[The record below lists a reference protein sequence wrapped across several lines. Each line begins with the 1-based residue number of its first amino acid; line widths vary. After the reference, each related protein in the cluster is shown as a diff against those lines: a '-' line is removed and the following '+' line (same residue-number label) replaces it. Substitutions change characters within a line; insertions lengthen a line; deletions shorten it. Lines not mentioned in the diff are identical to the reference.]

1 MLGLKNMVLDEAQTV
16 ELKANA
22 AEEYPLYR
30 CPSEKKADDEF
41 TLKAGTTITA
51 EFLGTKVMYSTE
63 RKENWAKEKIG
74 NDTYYVNKHFVF
86 QDAEGKKF
94 GLFRSGSLWQLEH
107 LMTKASHPEIVNPV
121 VRLSYVG
128 LVTGEEELKKHNLV
142 LTEGDKA
149 HIFKIDTAKTAR
161 FEQFFK
167 GCINL
172 LNDPSPMKKENN
184 GLEGIHQ
191 DIANYQA
198 LQSLRGRS
206 LAEID
211 DEKLVGSRRD
221 QVLAVGTD
229 AGVTAETQLS
239 M

>member
-22 AEEYPLYR
+22 SEEYPIYR
-30 CPSEKKADDEF
+30 TPSEKKPDDEF
-41 TLKAGTTITA
+41 TIKTGTVITA
-51 EFLGTKVMYSTE
+51 EFLGTKSMHSTE
-63 RKENWAKEKIG
+63 RKENWEKTKVG
-74 NDTYYVNKHFVF
+74 NDTYYVNKHFLF
-86 QDAEGKKF
+86 QDADGKKF

-107 LMTKASHPEIVNPV
+107 LMTNASHPEIVNPV
-121 VRLSYVG
+121 VRLAYVG
-128 LVTGEEELKKHNLV
+128 LVTGAEELKKHGLV
-142 LTEGDKA
+142 LKDGDNA
-149 HIFKIDTAKTAR
+149 HVFKIDTAKSAR

-167 GCINL
+167 GCINM
-172 LNDPSPMKKENN
+172 LNDPSPLKKENN

-198 LQSLRGRS
+198 LQSLRGKS

-211 DEKLVGSRRD
+211 AERLIGSRREA
-221 QVLAVGTD
+221 VLEVGTE
-229 AGVTAETQLS
+229 ATAQLS